1 MAPDLLPETT
11 SAYVDAWPRD
21 LSDPGNVH
29 KADTRL
35 AELRPPCEWH
45 RPGNQH
51 NPTWS
56 GLPRRTSDQRWSIS
70 VRAGIDNL
78 DIEHD
83 PVVEL
88 KLGYAPSPD
97 VKAFERRLRRVNP
110 RQVEHQ
116 FGSHELH
123 HLTTG
128 L

>member
-35 AELRPPCEWH
+35 AELRPPFEWH

-51 NPTWS
+51 NRPGPTTPS
-56 GLPRRTSDQRWSIS
+56 HQRSTLEHLGTSRDRQP
-70 VRAGIDNL
+70 

-97 VKAFERRLRRVNP
+97 VKAFERRLDASTHGRSSISSAVMSCII
-110 RQVEHQ
+110 Q
-116 FGSHELH
+116 
-123 HLTTG
+123 
-128 L
+128 